1 MQFWFLCWVG
11 GWDLCLG
18 LAQRAG
24 LQAGP
29 GAQAGARGQGP
40 GLGVRASRV
49 RIPQRTG
56 ESSRAGDPR
65 RGSRRRLGSS
75 RRLACH
81 QTSSLT
87 PIFNIPTA
95 GLRPLRLLV
104 WPQGLQ
110 MPSSLRYRTRHLG
123 LGHPLG
129 SRGGA
134 DAGLGLR
141 ARAPTAVILQG
152 GDPQALLLSWSPGT
166 LSGTEGA
173 SPRGPP
179 GPLCFWLSW
188 FPQQVQGRTEPY
200 SGLGSAR
207 TSATRCAGLTFLCS
221 ASRPPTAGI
230 AWTPSVPSSESLST
244 SAPIGWLS

>member
-1 MQFWFLCWVG
+1 MG
-11 GWDLCLG
+11 SPP
-18 LAQRAG
+18 RAG
-24 LQAGP
+24 SEGWSAGRSGRP
-29 GAQAGARGQGP
+29 GGGQGP

-87 PIFNIPTA
+87 PIFNIPKA

-179 GPLCFWLSW
+179 ARFWLSW

-207 TSATRCAGLTFLCS
+207 TNATRCAGLAFLCS